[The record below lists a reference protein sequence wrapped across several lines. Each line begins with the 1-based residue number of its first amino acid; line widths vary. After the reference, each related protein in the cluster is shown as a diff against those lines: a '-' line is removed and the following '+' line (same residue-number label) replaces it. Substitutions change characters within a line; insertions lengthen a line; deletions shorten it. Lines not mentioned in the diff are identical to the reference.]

1 MVASKVNFGRHG
13 DYVKADL
20 SIINAHELL
29 TVRNGDKGPRIE
41 CDLKELG
48 IIENGAIAVKDGKII
63 AVGETKDIKNIASKK
78 ILDASGKV
86 VMPGFVDCHTHLVFA
101 GSREDEFAKKIQ
113 GKSYLEIL
121 KEGGG
126 ILSTVKATRKA
137 TKDELM
143 RNSRKALDSMLM
155 HGTTTTEVK
164 SGYGLDLKN
173 EIKCLEVINALNREH
188 CMDIVPTFLG
198 AHAVPPEFKG
208 NREGYVKLV
217 ANEMMPE
224 IARRGLAEYCDVFCE
239 KGVFLVD
246 DARNI
251 LGRARSLGMKLK
263 LHADELSWNSGA
275 ELAAELKA
283 ASADHLDY
291 ISNDGI
297 KRMTEERIIG
307 VLLPGVPFHLMTN
320 KYAPARK
327 MIKGG
332 MVVALATDYN
342 PGSCPTESM
351 QMIIALACREMKL
364 SPAEAIVASTI
375 NAAYAIGRAEEV
387 GSLEV
392 GKKADMIILDVPN
405 HRHVPYHF
413 GVNLVENVIKNG
425 ELQFLRQYI

>member
-1 MVASKVNFGRHG
+1 MKVNFARHG
-13 DYVKADL
+13 DCVKADL
-20 SIINAHELL
+20 LIINANELL
-29 TVRNGDKGPRIE
+29 TVKNNDKGPKVG
-41 CDLKELG
+41 DALKNLG
-48 IIENGAIAVKDGKII
+48 IIDNGAIAVKDGKVI
-63 AVGETKDIKNIASKK
+63 AVGETERIKNIASKK
-78 ILDASGKV
+78 ILDAEGKV

-137 TKDELM
+137 TKDELI
-143 RNSRKALDSMLM
+143 RNGRKALDSMLV
-155 HGTTTTEVK
+155 HGTTTIEAK

-198 AHAVPPEFKG
+198 AHAVPPEFDG
-208 NREGYVKLV
+208 NKEGYVKLV

-239 KGVFLVD
+239 KGVFSVD
-246 DARNI
+246 DARKI
-251 LGRARSLGMKLK
+251 LEKARSFGMKLK

-275 ELAAELKA
+275 ELAAELKV
-283 ASADHLDY
+283 ASSDHLDH

-297 KRMTEERIIG
+297 KRMAEERIIG

-332 MVVALATDYN
+332 IPIALATDYN

-351 QMIIALACREMKL
+351 QMIMALACREMKL

-375 NAAYAIGRAEEV
+375 NAAYAIDRAGEV

-392 GKKADMIILDVPN
+392 GKMADMIILDVPN
-405 HRHVPYHF
+405 HRRIPYHF
-413 GVNLVENVIKNG
+413 GVNTVERVIKNG
-425 ELQFLRQYI
+425 KLY